1 MSLGTKLLNN
11 LTKLRFTA
19 ATIILPFI
27 LSGALPADIP
37 AGYYDDA
44 EGKVGAELKAAL
56 HDIIKGHVEFP
67 YTSSSTDVWDILK
80 KTDRDPNNS
89 DNVIL
94 LYTGRS
100 QEKEY
105 QDHGSSVDYTQYD
118 NGNGTYN
125 DSWNREHVWAKSHG
139 DFGTANGAGTDVH
152 HIRPADRSVN
162 SDRSNLDFD
171 NGGGPHVEATGCRY
185 DSDSW
190 EPRDAVKGDVARMIF
205 YMAVRYEGDNG
216 EPDLEVVDYVTNWG
230 YPDYP
235 KYPIHG
241 KLSTLLE
248 WHFDDPVDDW
258 ERNRNDSIFTYQR
271 NRNPFIDSSG
281 FVTRIWIDTTG
292 QSGNSNLF
300 FSEYI
305 DDYSLY
311 PCYPNPFNPTTTI
324 QYDLFKETTV
334 TLRIY
339 DLRGIVVNTLVKEKQ
354 GAGIYRVLWNGS
366 TTGGI
371 PVAAGV
377 YLYRMQ
383 TDDGFSQTGKMIL
396 LK

>member
-1 MSLGTKLLNN
+1 MRPGAKLLNN

-19 ATIILPFI
+19 ATIILLFI
-27 LSGALPADIP
+27 LSGTLPADIP
-37 AGYYDDA
+37 AGYYDA
-44 EGKVGAELKAAL
+44 AKGKAGAELKAAL
-56 HDIIKGHVEFP
+56 HDIIKKHVKFP
-67 YTSSSTDVWDILK
+67 YTSSSTDVWDILTE
-80 KTDRDPNNS
+80 TDRDPNNPE
-89 DNVIL
+89 NVIL
-94 LYTGRS
+94 VYTGRS

-139 DFGTANGAGTDVH
+139 DFGTANGAGTDIH
-152 HIRPADRSVN
+152 HLRPADRTVN
-162 SDRSNLDFD
+162 TSRGNKDFD
-171 NGGGPHVEATGCRY
+171 NGGAPHEEAIGCFS
-185 DSDSW
+185 DADSW
-190 EPRDAVKGDVARMIF
+190 EPRDAVKGDVARMLF

-216 EPDLEVVDYVTNWG
+216 EPDLEVVDYVTNWNV
-230 YPDYP
+230 YPPP

-248 WHFDDPVDDW
+248 WHANDPVDDW
-258 ERNRNDSIFTYQR
+258 ERNRNDIIFTYQH

-281 FVTRIWIDTTG
+281 FVDRIWIDTTG
-292 QSGNSNLF
+292 QSGNSTLF
-300 FSEYI
+300 SSEYI
-305 DDYSLY
+305 DDYRLY

-324 QYDLFKETTV
+324 QYELYKEATV
-334 TLRIY
+334 SLYVY
-339 DLRGIVVNTLVKEKQ
+339 DLKGAVMNTLVREKQ

-366 TTGGI
+366 TSGEI

-383 TDDGFSQTGKMIL
+383 TNDGFSQTGKMIL